1 MIELP
6 MVGLKQDVSGVDQ
19 HQHASSVM
27 GKQNNKHGC
36 LYPQNYSICVYR
48 PPCQPISLK
57 PP

>member
-36 LYPQNYSICVYR
+36 LYAAKLLHLCL
-48 PPCQPISLK
+48 PPPLSA
-57 PP
+57 P